1 MLSAGDGLVASCEGK
16 ENADHGP
23 PLFRESAAHFLFT
36 RCLDRALAL
45 QVSRPLERQ
54 ASLLPSRCARSVTHR
69 SFLPFS
75 LFPSPSSLFPL
86 PSSLFLPSKYE
97 ALLAYR
103 RSLPG
108 APRLAR
114 RDVTARGL
122 RFAVYSTPEHAGTAT
137 PPLVCVNGGM
147 LYSHAMLWPALSP
160 LAAGRRLIFYDQRGR
175 GESEEPSDPLAAR
188 IEHDAEDLLAL
199 RQALGLREWDVLGH
213 SWGAGIA
220 LLAAERDREGVRRL
234 VLVDSVGPTSEW
246 ISGLHERALERL
258 SIADRSA
265 LERLDPKSLIDPDP
279 ALHSAYSRAIYP
291 AWFTDPRLAHA
302 FNLPRALSRTGSAV
316 LARLR
321 REGYNWTRLARA
333 VRAPTLVLHGERDLI
348 LCATSHEL
356 TSLVVSARLELVPD
370 CGHMPF
376 WEAPETF
383 FALVSAF
390 VATP

>member
-1 MLSAGDGLVASCEGK
+1 
-16 ENADHGP
+16 
-23 PLFRESAAHFLFT
+23 
-36 RCLDRALAL
+36 
-45 QVSRPLERQ
+45 
-54 ASLLPSRCARSVTHR
+54 
-69 SFLPFS
+69 
-75 LFPSPSSLFPL
+75 
-86 PSSLFLPSKYE
+86 LPSKYE
-97 ALLAYR
+97 ALLEYR

-108 APRLAR
+108 APRLTR

-122 RFAVYSTPEHAGTAT
+122 RFAVFCTPEVSRNAGAGP

-147 LYSHAMLWPALSP
+147 LYSHAMLWPALAP
-160 LAAGRRLIFYDQRGR
+160 LATGRQLVFYDQRGR
-175 GESEEPSDPLAAR
+175 GESEEPSDPLSAR
-188 IEHDAEDLLAL
+188 IEHDVEDLFAL
-199 RQALGLREWDVLGH
+199 REALGFREWDVLGH

-234 VLVDSVGPTSEW
+234 VLVDPVGATSDW

-258 SIADRSA
+258 STADRPA
-265 LERLDPKSLIDPDP
+265 LERIDPRSLVEPDP

-291 AWFTDPRLAHA
+291 AWFTDPRLARA
-302 FNLPRALSRTGSAV
+302 FTLPRALSRTGAAV

-321 REGYNWTRLARA
+321 REGYSWTRLARA
-333 VRAPTLVLHGERDLI
+333 VRAPTLVLHGDRDLI

-356 TSLVVSARLELVPD
+356 TSLVVSARLELVPE

-383 FALVSAF
+383 FTLVSAF